1 MSEFTEGDNARPA
14 GRNYLSLVPREGSPL
29 NGGDNARQVAGDG
42 EDLTDGDDSELI
54 GGHDSELIG
63 GNYSWLVA
71 RDAATLVAG
80 DGSTLIG
87 GIGTT
92 FTAGVRS
99 TFVVLWWDAQ
109 ACRCRVLTGEVG
121 EGGLEPG
128 VLYRCVEGR
137 WVAGAEEEP

>member
-1 MSEFTEGDNARPA
+1 MSEFTDGDNARPA

-29 NGGDNARQVAGDG
+29 NGGDNARQVVGDG
-42 EDLTDGDDSELI
+42 EDLTDGDN
-54 GGHDSELIG
+54 SELIG

-99 TFVVLWWDAQ
+99 TFVVRWWDVQ
-109 ACRCRVLTGEVG
+109 VCRCRVLTGEVG
-121 EGGLEPG
+121 EGGLAPG
-128 VLYRCVEGR
+128 VLYRCEKGQ
-137 WVAGAEEEP
+137 WVAGAWEEP

>member
-42 EDLTDGDDSELI
+42 MDLTDGDDSE
-54 GGHDSELIG
+54 
-63 GNYSWLVA
+63 
-71 RDAATLVAG
+71 
-80 DGSTLIG
+80 LIG

-109 ACRCRVLTGEVG
+109 VCRCRVLTGEVG

-128 VLYRCVEGR
+128 VLYRCDQGR
-137 WVAGAEEEP
+137 WVAGAWDEP